1 MANHPNEIPGSDT
14 PLDSWKEI
22 AAYLQRDVSTAMRW
36 EKSEELPVHRHQHSS
51 RASVYAFPS
60 ELDAWK
66 AARKPQPDESRLWRR
81 WVPALA
87 SSLALLAVAAFI
99 QWGPIL
105 HPPDP
110 LAAAADIGGGVR
122 LRQVWTH
129 DEVDTSG
136 SISPDGRFLC
146 FVYWATGDL
155 AVQDFETGEHRRL
168 TNKGSWKVSS
178 DFATGAAFSPDGG
191 RIAYSWHNS
200 GEGKWEIR
208 LLPAEANQ
216 GATTAKVLYSI
227 SDDVVEYPMVTAWSP
242 DGQHILVLMSRPD
255 SASQITLV
263 PSSGGE
269 VQVLRS
275 IKWSDFPAAK
285 FSPDSRFIAY
295 DAQADDDPRRD
306 IFLLAVDGTRE
317 IQAVR
322 HPANDQMLGWSPDAK
337 ALLFAS
343 DRGGTTG
350 IWSQPL
356 EDGRP
361 AGEPEM
367 LQPDVGRVKGLG
379 VTSEGALYYGLHKGM
394 RDVFTAELS
403 LASGK
408 LLGEPRRIQ
417 SLSVGANLAPAWSP
431 DGKSLVYV
439 RRAAGGPASPAPVLV
454 LRSLATDS
462 ERTISPGG
470 VQLFPNY
477 GGLHWSPDGRSI
489 ISGAQDTKGAR
500 GTYRIDLAQGT
511 TSRLSG
517 PAHRYAI
524 PAGWSADG
532 EEVFYR
538 FSQSSAEGQAKVW
551 LLFARN
557 LETGEEREVFRHE
570 GEPISSGAVSP
581 NGRHI
586 ALEISTDEP
595 TGQDGVYIHK
605 LVVMSADGHNQRE
618 LVKFKGRG
626 AFWSPDSRYLYFL
639 KTATFDDSE
648 LWRVPFEGGDLENTG
663 LTGERIRNLRF
674 HPDGRRV
681 AYSAGRGRREIWVIE
696 NFLPELRAAK

>member
-1 MANHPNEIPGSDT
+1 MTNHPDENAGREA

-36 EKSEELPVHRHQHSS
+36 EKSEELPVHRHHHSS
-51 RASVYAFPS
+51 RASVYAFTS

-66 AARKPQPDESRLWRR
+66 AARKPQPDESRPWHR

-87 SSLALLAVAAFI
+87 GGLALLAVAAFI

-110 LAAAADIGGGVR
+110 LAAAADVGGGVR

-136 SISPDGRFLC
+136 SISPNGRFLC

-155 AVQDFETGEHRRL
+155 AVQDFETGQHRLL

-178 DFATGAAFSPDGG
+178 DFANGAAFSPDGD
-191 RIAYSWHNS
+191 RIAYSWHNN

-216 GATTAKVLYSI
+216 GDTAAKALYSI
-227 SDDVVEYPMVTAWSP
+227 SNDVVQSTKVTGWSP
-242 DGQHILVLMSRPD
+242 DGRHILVLMSRPD
-255 SASQITLV
+255 SASQIALV

-295 DAQADDDPRRD
+295 DAQAGDDPRRD

-317 IQAVR
+317 IQAVQ
-322 HPANDQMLGWSPDAK
+322 HPANDQVLGWSPDAK

-356 EDGRP
+356 EGGKP
-361 AGEPEM
+361 SGVPEM
-367 LQPDVGRVKGLG
+367 LQPDVGRLTGLG
-379 VTSEGALYYGLHKGM
+379 LTPGGALYYGLHKGK
-394 RDVFTAELS
+394 RDVFTAELDP
-403 LASGK
+403 ASGK
-408 LLGEPRRIQ
+408 LLGEPRRVQ
-417 SLSVGANLAPAWSP
+417 SLSVGGNLAPAWSP
-431 DGKSLVYV
+431 DGESLVYV
-439 RRAAGGPASPAPVLV
+439 RRAGGGPASPAPVLV

-462 ERTISPGG
+462 ERIISPKGIE
-470 VQLFPNY
+470 LFPNY
-477 GGLHWSPDGRSI
+477 GGLHWSPDGLSV
-489 ISGAQDTKGAR
+489 ISGAWDGKGAR
-500 GTYRIDLAQGT
+500 GAYRIDLTHGT
-511 TSRLSG
+511 TSRPSG
-517 PAHRYAI
+517 PGRPYAV
-524 PAGWSADG
+524 PAGWSSDG
-532 EEVFYR
+532 KEVFYR
-538 FSQSSAEGQAKVW
+538 SSQSSDEDQEEAW
-551 LLFARN
+551 LLLARN
-557 LETGEEREVFRHE
+557 LETGEEREVYRHE
-570 GEPISSGAVSP
+570 GEGIPSGVVSP

-605 LVVMSADGHNQRE
+605 LAVMSADGHNQRE
-618 LVKFKGRG
+618 LLKFQGRG

-639 KTATFDDSE
+639 KTATYYDSE
-648 LWRVPFEGGDLENTG
+648 LWRVPFEGGDPENTG

-681 AYSAGRGRREIWVIE
+681 AYSAGRSRREIWVIE
-696 NFLPELRAAK
+696 NFLPETMAAK